1 VRYSSP
7 DFYKYKSLMA
17 NLKEVKQRI
26 NSVIST
32 QQITKAM
39 KMVSAAK
46 LRRAQDKIIQM
57 RPFSQKLTTILNNV
71 SAASEGNTDL
81 VYAEKREVKKVLL
94 VPITSDKGLCGAF
107 NTNVIKATN
116 LAIREQFAGA
126 EVTIMPVGKK
136 SFEYYKKSKYA
147 LIDQYSTLFHDLS
160 IENIRIAANHAM
172 DAFVAGEF
180 DQVFLVFNEFKNVAT
195 QIIRTEQFLPMAP
208 VENEGATTETDY
220 ILEPSREF
228 IIEELVPKALRVQFY
243 KAILESNA
251 SEHGA
256 RMTAM
261 DKATENAG
269 DLLKELKLMYN
280 RTRQAAI
287 TNEILEIVAGAEAL
301 GGK

>member
-1 VRYSSP
+1 
-7 DFYKYKSLMA
+7 MA

-81 VYAEKREVKKVLL
+81 VFAEKREVKKVLL
-94 VPITSDKGLCGAF
+94 VAITSDKGLCRAF

-116 LAIREQFAGA
+116 LTIREQFAGA
-126 EVTIMPVGKK
+126 EVTVMPIGKK
-136 SFEYYKKSKYA
+136 AFEFYKKSKFPV
-147 LIDQYSTLFHDLS
+147 IDQYSTLFHNLS
-160 IENIRIAANHAM
+160 FENVREAANYAM
-172 DAFVAGEF
+172 DGFVDGEF
-180 DQVFLVFNEFKNVAT
+180 DQVVLVFNEFKNVAT
-195 QIIRTEQFLPMAP
+195 QIIRAEQFLPLAP
-208 VENEGATTETDY
+208 VQDEVATTETDY

-228 IIEELVPKALRVQFY
+228 IIEELVPKALRTQFF
-243 KAILESNA
+243 KAVLESNA